1 MKLSVNTGIYLGFL
15 NEEEALISIKKA
27 GFDAYDCSF
36 CDCDSTYPIYQDDYI
51 EHYKKLRKFADELGL
66 VCNQTHSPFPTYR
79 VGNEEYNE
87 HIKMMLIRSI
97 EVTKILGAEIC
108 IVHPWNDFSP
118 EQNAELVYLPLVETL
133 KKHGV
138 KAAVENMWNFS
149 LGNDHVVP
157 AACSTADNFIAHM
170 KLLPKEHFV
179 ACLDLGHA
187 SLFGDTAK
195 MIKDLGPYIKAL
207 HVHDTDLRRDLHT
220 VPYFGNMNWDS
231 ICLALK
237 QINYSGDF
245 SFEVGS
251 VMRRLPTAKLK
262 QSCLNLMHDIGR
274 ELIKKIEE

>member
-1 MKLSVNTGIYLGFL
+1 MKLSVNTGLYREFL
-15 NEEEALISIKKA
+15 TEEQAIVSIKEA
-27 GFDAYDCSF
+27 GFDSYDCSF
-36 CDCDSTYPIYQDDYI
+36 CDQDSTYPIYQDDYI
-51 EHYKKLRKFADELGL
+51 EHYTKLRKFADSIGIS
-66 VCNQTHSPFPTYR
+66 CNQTHSPFPTYR
-79 VGNEEYNE
+79 VGDDEYNQN
-87 HIKMMLIRSI
+87 IRKMIIRTI

-108 IVHPWNDFSP
+108 IVHPWNDFTP
-118 EQNAELVYLPLVETL
+118 EQNAELVYLPLVDVL

-138 KAAVENMWNFS
+138 KVAVENMWNFS
-149 LGNDHVVP
+149 YGCDHVVP

-220 VPYFGNMNWDS
+220 IPYFGYIDWDS
-231 ICLALK
+231 ICDALK

-245 SFEVGS
+245 TFEVGS
-251 VMRRLPTAKLK
+251 AMPKLPTAKLK